1 MGILHHIINLMK
13 SILKSTLLGM
23 AFLLSATNAFAD
35 GNISGQILDSKTSEP
50 LTGVVIVVKGTALG
64 TATDIDGRY
73 TLAVPAGSYELEV
86 RYLGYATKA
95 VNGVLVS
102 DNTVVPFNVVLE
114 EQSQSRD
121 LGEVV
126 VRGTLKKESVNA
138 LYVLQKNNVAVSSGI
153 SADVIAKSP
162 DRNTSEVLKR
172 VSGASVQNNKFVIV
186 RGLSDR
192 YNIAM
197 LNGALMPSTEPDR
210 KAFSFDVIP
219 SNLIDNLII
228 NKTAS
233 ADLPGDFAGG
243 VIQVLT
249 RDVPDENFLTIGLGA
264 GYNSQSTGRDFVSNG
279 RCAGEYFGFGK
290 SGNKL
295 PAGFGADFR
304 DYKSQSPEQRNEA
317 VKGLPNSY
325 GEKTSKALPPTSIQ
339 ASLGNV
345 QRFKNG
351 GKLGTV
357 AGLIHRASQTI
368 VPDFERNFY
377 EEARTVRHTVDS
389 QWRFSSMLAGLAN
402 VSYVQGKTKISFK
415 NLYNKLYDNTYYRRS
430 GYSTSNNQ
438 QTLLYSSVPNDRQIF
453 SSQLEAEQVLGK
465 RNIRVWGNLNFSSV
479 NQKQY
484 DLRTAAYSRSVSF
497 DANDKPLVDESVAP
511 TLVDRNSRRFFSSLT
526 DRNYGG
532 QASAQLP
539 FKIGSRA
546 QSMKAGYS
554 GVYKTRDFSAR
565 IFQYTMSQTATPEL
579 QNQPYNQVFAPQ
591 NVGPD
596 GLELEEITNP
606 SDQYKVNALLHAGY
620 VLFDNAIGD
629 KWRLA
634 WGGRFEH
641 YSQTLNSQTIGL
653 QTIDTTNVF
662 ADFLPSFNLAYNLSA
677 EHKFR
682 LSGSRTVNRPE
693 FREIAPFAFLDFENL
708 WQVSGNPALKRG
720 LITNADVRYEW
731 YPNPGE
737 MITVGAFY
745 KHFETPV
752 ETGLNPAS
760 NADLTLVTYN
770 NAKAARSYGVE
781 VDVRK
786 SLAFITAQNWAK
798 NTTLG
803 ANFTYINSKVDLSN
817 FAGLSD
823 RPLQGQSPYLI
834 NVSLLHTA
842 PKPGMSFSVLYN
854 RVGERIALVGSRD
867 IPNTWERSRD
877 VLDISI
883 SKTVLKEKGE
893 FKLTVSDLFNQ
904 PYVYYWNTE
913 GSARSYQ
920 AGTDKVFQKYQMGTT
935 VSLGFGYRF
944 GYGKSARAPVEV
956 AK

>member
-1 MGILHHIINLMK
+1 MKSTLKSSLK
-13 SILKSTLLGM
+13 SILLGGTL
-23 AFLLSATNAFAD
+23 LLSATNAFAD
-35 GNISGQILDSKTSEP
+35 GRVSGQILDGKTGEP
-50 LTGVVIVVKGTALG
+50 LTGVIIAVKGTALG
-64 TATDIDGRY
+64 TVTDIDGNY
-73 TLAVPAGSYELEV
+73 TLEVPAGNYELEV
-86 RYLGYATKA
+86 RYLGYTTKS
-95 VNGVLVS
+95 VS
-102 DNTVVPFNVVLE
+102 DVAVKEDAVVAFNSVLTE
-114 EQSQSRD
+114 ETKSRD

-126 VRGTLKKESVNA
+126 IRATLKKESVNA

-162 DRNTSEVLKR
+162 DRSTGEVLKR
-172 VSGASVQNNKFVIV
+172 VSGASVQNNKFVII

-249 RDVPDENFLTIGLGA
+249 RDVPDENFFTVGVGA
-264 GYNSQSTGRDFVSNG
+264 GYNTQSTGKDFVSNG
-279 RCAGEYFGFGK
+279 RSTGEFFGFGK
-290 SGNKL
+290 SSDKL
-295 PAGFGADFR
+295 PNGFGADYR
-304 DYKSQSPEQRNEA
+304 DYKSQTPDQRYEL

-325 GEKTSKALPPTSIQ
+325 GEKTSTALPPTSIQ

-351 GKLGTV
+351 GKLGV
-357 AGLIHRASQTI
+357 VVGLIQRASQTI
-368 VPDFERNFY
+368 VPNFERNFY
-377 EEARTVRHTVDS
+377 EEVRTVRHTVDS
-389 QWRFSSMLAGLAN
+389 QWRFSSMLAGLGN
-402 VSYVQGKTKISFK
+402 VSYVKGKTKISFK
-415 NLYNKLYDNTYYRRS
+415 NLYNKLYDNTYYRRD
-430 GYSTSNNQ
+430 GYNTSNNQ
-438 QTLLYSSVPNDRQIF
+438 QTLLYSSIPNDRQIF
-453 SSQLEAEQVLGK
+453 SSQLEAEQALGK
-465 RNIRVWGNLNFSSV
+465 RNIRLFGNLNFSSV
-479 NQKQY
+479 SQKQY
-484 DLRTAAYSRSVSF
+484 DLRTASYARSASF
-497 DANDKPLVDESVAP
+497 DANDQPIVDESVAP
-511 TLVDRNSRRFFSSLT
+511 VLVDKSSRRFFSSLT
-526 DRNYGG
+526 DLNYGG
-532 QASAQLP
+532 QAYVQMP
-539 FKIGSRA
+539 FKIGTRA
-546 QSMKAGYS
+546 QSVKAGYL
-554 GVYKTRDFSAR
+554 GLYKTRDFNAR
-565 IFQYTMSQTATPEL
+565 IFQYNLSPTAPSEL
-579 QNQPYNQVFAPQ
+579 QNQRFDQVFAPQ
-591 NVGPD
+591 NVGD
-596 GLELEEITNP
+596 NGLALDEITATT
-606 SDQYKVNALLHAGY
+606 DRYKVNSMLHAGY
-620 VLFDNAIGD
+620 VLFDNAIGE
-629 KWRLA
+629 KWRLS

-641 YSQTLNSQTIGL
+641 YSQTLTTRNASL
-653 QTIDTTNVF
+653 KDVDTTNVF
-662 ADFLPSFNLAYNLSA
+662 ADFLPSFNLAYNLSE

-731 YPNPGE
+731 YPSPGE
-737 MITVGAFY
+737 TITVGAFY
-745 KHFETPV
+745 KYFETPI

-781 VDVRK
+781 LDVRK
-786 SLAFITAQNWAK
+786 SLSFITAQNWAK

-803 ANFTYINSKVDLSN
+803 ANFTYIKSKVDLSN
-817 FAGLSD
+817 FNGLAD
-823 RPLQGQSPYLI
+823 RPLQGQSPYLV

-842 PKPGMSFSVLYN
+842 PKLGMSFSVLYN

-883 SKTVLKEKGE
+883 SKTVLKDKGE

-913 GSARSYQ
+913 GSGQSYQ
-920 AGTDKVFQKYQMGTT
+920 AGTDRVFQKYQMGTT
-935 VSLGFGYRF
+935 IFSGLWLPLWLWKNHFVPQW
-944 GYGKSARAPVEV
+944 K
-956 AK
+956 